1 MDLKK
6 DQVITLNDGIEYIIM
21 DTTIY
26 NSNKYLIIS
35 PVNSEGFNIVKV
47 ENKDN
52 NTVLSKL
59 SDEEYQD
66 IILQFSNQIAEE

>member
-26 NSNKYLIIS
+26 NSSKYLIIS